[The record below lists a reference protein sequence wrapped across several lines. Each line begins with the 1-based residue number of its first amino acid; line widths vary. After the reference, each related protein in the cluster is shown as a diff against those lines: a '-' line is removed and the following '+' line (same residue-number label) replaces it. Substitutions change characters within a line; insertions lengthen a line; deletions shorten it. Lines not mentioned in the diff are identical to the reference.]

1 MIEAYNLGQKYGGRY
16 VLRDVNLRIGR
27 GEVFAVIGPTG
38 AGKTTLLRL
47 LDLLEMP
54 ASGKVH
60 FDGVDVTSSGQERLR
75 VRRRMSFVQQKPV
88 VFTMSVCD
96 NVACGLRWRREKDEV
111 IRQRV
116 EGALKLVGMTD
127 YRDRNAKTLSGGETQ
142 RVAIAR
148 ALATQPELLLLDEP
162 TANLD
167 PVSVSKVEEVLAHIV
182 GEHKMTVVMATHD
195 MSQGQ
200 RLADRI
206 GVLVDGRILQ
216 VGTPNEIFTL
226 PESREVAEFVGI
238 ENILAG
244 VVSGKDGSLV
254 AVDVNGSIIEAI
266 SDYEVGERVYALIR
280 PEEITLISAK
290 GLSSARNTFQGKIV
304 KMSLVEPLIRIEVNC
319 GFSLLCLVTKRSAEE
334 LNLAIGKAV
343 YASFKASGVRIIRRW
358 S

>member
-1 MIEAYNLGQKYGGRY
+1 
-16 VLRDVNLRIGR
+16 
-27 GEVFAVIGPTG
+27 
-38 AGKTTLLRL
+38 
-47 LDLLEMP
+47 
-54 ASGKVH
+54 
-60 FDGVDVTSSGQERLR
+60 
-75 VRRRMSFVQQKPV
+75 
-88 VFTMSVCD
+88 
-96 NVACGLRWRREKDEV
+96 
-111 IRQRV
+111 
-116 EGALKLVGMTD
+116 
-127 YRDRNAKTLSGGETQ
+127 
-142 RVAIAR
+142 
-148 ALATQPELLLLDEP
+148 
-162 TANLD
+162 
-167 PVSVSKVEEVLAHIV
+167 
-182 GEHKMTVVMATHD
+182 

-238 ENILAG
+238 DNILAG

-266 SDYEVGERVYALIR
+266 SDYGVGERVYALIR

-304 KMSLVEPLIRIEVNC
+304 KMSLVEPLIRIEVDC
-319 GFSLLCLVTKRSAEE
+319 GFFLLCLVTKRSAEE